1 MSTQT
6 ETGIETRLF
15 VGGAFVDAE
24 GGGTFENRDPFTDEV
39 VSEGAAGG
47 RGDARRAPPAA
58 GAAGVTTR
66 PGASAC
72 PRPRPGGRRA
82 RPAGPQPLRPPSG
95 RRRRPPSGRASFSR
109 RRS

>member
-39 VSEGAAGG
+39 VSEVAA
-47 RGDARRAPPAA
+47 AW
-58 GAAGVTTR
+58 GVPTSLHGYR
-66 PGASAC
+66 YH
-72 PRPRPGGRRA
+72 
-82 RPAGPQPLRPPSG
+82 
-95 RRRRPPSGRASFSR
+95 
-109 RRS
+109 